1 MGGLPMTVSR
11 MAKVLISVA
20 AGLVL
25 FTAAAIVGYRSLTR
39 TIHIRLLA
47 GLGPGAAVDGVE
59 IGLRD
64 VTVKNLRIKGKDGPD
79 PLTVERMIVTPSLR
93 SLATDQI
100 RLSGVELYRP
110 AAVITLKPNGKVE
123 LPLGL
128 AVPDRV
134 AGEGGRATRVAI
146 AQVRLHEGQLD
157 LIDRTV
163 PGPPVRLRVEKVEAS
178 VQQLAV
184 PLTSGRSPLEFEGII
199 RGRKADGRVRI
210 SGWVELATQ
219 DASLKATLRS
229 IDLTLLSPYLLT
241 VHEAKVERGYLD
253 MDLDFQIRQRRV
265 NAPGKATLADLQLSS
280 TPGMLNSFM
289 GMPRQGVVNLLKT
302 REGRIE
308 LAFRVEGDLG
318 DPHFQLQRSFVTAMT
333 MGLAEQ
339 LGVSVKGV
347 GGGVV
352 GLGKKGAEGL
362 GDAAQQLGGGL
373 KRLFDKGR

>member
-1 MGGLPMTVSR
+1 MTVSR
-11 MAKVLISVA
+11 MAKVLIFVA

-25 FTAAAIVGYRSLTR
+25 FTAAVIVGYRALTK
-39 TIHIRLLA
+39 TIHTRLLA
-47 GLGPGAAVDGVE
+47 ALGPQALLGGVE
-59 IGLRD
+59 VGLRD
-64 VTVKNLRIKGKDGPD
+64 VTVKNLRITGKGGPD
-79 PLTVERMIVTPSLR
+79 PLTVERIVVNPSLR

-134 AGEGGRATRVAI
+134 AGEGGWATRVAM
-146 AQVRLHEGQLD
+146 AQVRIHEGQLD

-178 VQQLAV
+178 IQQLDV
-184 PLTSGRSPLEFEGII
+184 PLTPGRSPLEFEGII

-210 SGWVELATQ
+210 SGWVEPATQ
-219 DASLKATLRS
+219 DASLKAMLRS
-229 IDLTLLSPYLLT
+229 IDLILLSPYLLT
-241 VHEAKVERGYLD
+241 VHEARVERGHLD
-253 MDLDFQIRQRRV
+253 MDLDFQVRQRRV
-265 NAPGKATLADLQLSS
+265 TAPGKATLVDLQLGS
-280 TPGMLNSFM
+280 TPGMVNSFM
-289 GMPRQGVVNLLKT
+289 GLPRQGIVNLLKT
-302 REGRIE
+302 REGKIE
-308 LAFRVEGDLG
+308 LAFRVEGDLS
-318 DPHFQLQRSFVTAMT
+318 DPRFMLQRSFVTAMGT
-333 MGLAEQ
+333 GLAEQ

-362 GDAAQQLGGGL
+362 SDAAQRLGGGL
-373 KRLFDKGR
+373 QRLFDKGR